1 MTTVGLPAAGVEN
14 EPVWMPRKV
23 RGSSASPP
31 REVEGQV
38 DLAVRVDLARRHE
51 AETLVERL
59 WASPRP

>member
-23 RGSSASPP
+23 GRSPGAR

-38 DLAVRVDLARRHE
+38 HLAVRVDLAGRHE
-51 AETLVERL
+51 PE
-59 WASPRP
+59 AS